1 MEGRGLLSEERIR
14 LKWEWNGE
22 EEMSHPSREDV
33 FKDL

>member
-14 LKWEWNGE
+14 LKWEWNGK
-22 EEMSHPSREDV
+22 EMSHPSREDV